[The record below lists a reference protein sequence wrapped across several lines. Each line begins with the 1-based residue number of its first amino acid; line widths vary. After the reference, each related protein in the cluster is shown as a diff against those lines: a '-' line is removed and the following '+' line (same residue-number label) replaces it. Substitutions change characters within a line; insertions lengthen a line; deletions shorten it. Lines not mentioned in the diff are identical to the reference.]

1 MVLTPKRDRRSVAR
15 QFRSKPHAAVPP
27 GAPETARAAAAAP
40 DYHVYSHA

>member
-1 MVLTPKRDRRSVAR
+1 HDAQVSQMNKSEAIFLR
-15 QFRSKPHAAVPP
+15 